1 VKVEMFSRLRKS
13 ISGIFRYSRAEEY
26 SRRYAVM
33 NAFDGVIT
41 VLGIIFGSVL
51 LGQAAVKQILA
62 AGIGASIAMG
72 ISGASGTYMT
82 EKAEQERKIKEIE
95 EAMLVKLDG
104 TVIVKARERA
114 AIISAIV
121 DSLSAML
128 AGLVVLTPYFAAA
141 IELLTSE
148 IAFHLSTI
156 ISFALLFG
164 LGIFLGKIAKK
175 DIIRSGIKSLV
186 VGLVTLLLI
195 IALNLIL

>member
-1 VKVEMFSRLRKS
+1 VKVEMFSKLRKS

-128 AGLVVLTPYFAAA
+128 AGLVILAPYFGAA
-141 IELLTSE
+141 IGLLTSE
-148 IAFHLSTI
+148 IAFYLSTV

-175 DIIRSGIKSLV
+175 DIVRSGIKSLA
-186 VGLVTLLLI
+186 VGLITLLLI

>member
-1 VKVEMFSRLRKS
+1 VNVEMFSRLRKS

-141 IELLTSE
+141 IGLLTSE
-148 IAFHLSTI
+148 IAFHLSTV

>member
-1 VKVEMFSRLRKS
+1 MKVEMFSRLRKS

-141 IELLTSE
+141 LGLLTSE
-148 IAFHLSTI
+148 IAFHLSTV

-175 DIIRSGIKSLV
+175 DIVRSGIKSLV

>member
-1 VKVEMFSRLRKS
+1 MKVEMFSRLRKS

>member
-1 VKVEMFSRLRKS
+1 MKVEMFSRLRKS

-141 IELLTSE
+141 LGLLTSE
-148 IAFHLSTI
+148 IAFHLSTV

>member
-1 VKVEMFSRLRKS
+1 MFSKLRKS

-128 AGLVVLTPYFAAA
+128 AGLVILAPYFGAA
-141 IELLTSE
+141 IGLLTSE
-148 IAFHLSTI
+148 IAFYLSTV

-175 DIIRSGIKSLV
+175 DIVRSGIKSLA
-186 VGLVTLLLI
+186 VGLITLLLI

>member
-1 VKVEMFSRLRKS
+1 MKVEMFSRLRKS

-141 IELLTSE
+141 LGLLTSE

>member
-1 VKVEMFSRLRKS
+1 MILGMFSKLRKS
-13 ISGIFRYSRAEEY
+13 ISGIFRYSKAEEY

-41 VLGIIFGSVL
+41 ILGIIFGSVL
-51 LGQAAVKQILA
+51 LGEAAVKQILA

-104 TVIVKARERA
+104 TVIVEAREKA
-114 AIISAIV
+114 AVISAIV

-128 AGLVVLTPYFAAA
+128 AGLITLIPYFAA
-141 IELLTSE
+141 EVGLLMPET
-148 IAFHLSTI
+148 AFYLSTA
-156 ISFALLFG
+156 ISFALLFS
-164 LGIFLGKIAKK
+164 LGIFLGRIAKR
-175 DIIRSGIKSLV
+175 DIVKSGIKSLV
-186 VGLVTLLLI
+186 IGLVTLLLI
-195 IALNLIL
+195 ILLNLIL

>member
-1 VKVEMFSRLRKS
+1 MFSKLRKS

-128 AGLVVLTPYFAAA
+128 AGLVILAPYFGAA
-141 IELLTSE
+141 IGLLTSE
-148 IAFHLSTI
+148 IAFYLSTV

-175 DIIRSGIKSLV
+175 DIIRSGIKSLA
-186 VGLVTLLLI
+186 VGLITLLLI
-195 IALNLIL
+195 IALNIIL

>member
-1 VKVEMFSRLRKS
+1 MFSRLRKS

-141 IELLTSE
+141 LGLLTSE
-148 IAFHLSTI
+148 IAFYLSTV

>member
-1 VKVEMFSRLRKS
+1 MFSRLRKS

>member
-1 VKVEMFSRLRKS
+1 MFSRLRKS

-114 AIISAIV
+114 AIVSAIV

-141 IELLTSE
+141 LGLLTSE

>member
-1 VKVEMFSRLRKS
+1 MKVEMFSRLRKS

-141 IELLTSE
+141 IGLLTSE
-148 IAFHLSTI
+148 IAFHLSTV

>member
-1 VKVEMFSRLRKS
+1 MFSRLRKS

-141 IELLTSE
+141 LGLLTSE

>member
-1 VKVEMFSRLRKS
+1 MFSRLRKS

-128 AGLVVLTPYFAAA
+128 AGLAVLTPYFAAT
-141 IELLTSE
+141 IRLLTSE

>member
-1 VKVEMFSRLRKS
+1 MFSRLRKS

-141 IELLTSE
+141 LGLLTSE
-148 IAFHLSTI
+148 IAFHLSTV

>member
-141 IELLTSE
+141 LGLLTSE
-148 IAFHLSTI
+148 IAFHLSTV

>member
-1 VKVEMFSRLRKS
+1 MFSKLRKS
-13 ISGIFRYSRAEEY
+13 ISGIFRYSKAEEY

-41 VLGIIFGSVL
+41 ILGIIFGSVL
-51 LGQAAVKQILA
+51 LGEAAVKQILA

-104 TVIVKARERA
+104 TVIVEAREKA
-114 AIISAIV
+114 AVISAIV

-128 AGLVVLTPYFAAA
+128 AGLITLIPYFAA
-141 IELLTSE
+141 EVGLLMPET
-148 IAFHLSTI
+148 AFYLSTA
-156 ISFALLFG
+156 ISFALLFS
-164 LGIFLGKIAKK
+164 LGIFLGRIAKR
-175 DIIRSGIKSLV
+175 DIVKSGIKSLV
-186 VGLVTLLLI
+186 IGLVTLLLI
-195 IALNLIL
+195 ILLNLIL